1 MHSALTRLRVLDI
14 WQVARRK
21 RPVPIFLFAA
31 ISFFVLSSANSGRLQ
46 ATSARPGQQNPESA
60 IQTRTVEYES
70 SGAKIE
76 AFLAEPRTA
85 GKHPGVVVIHDNQ
98 GLVEPVRQMVREL
111 AAAGYVAL
119 APDLLPRAKSAK
131 SQAPIMGRVL
141 SVDPTVGDTEAAFA
155 YLQKDPDVDPSK
167 ISTIGFGWGGWRAF
181 MLAVSEPELYRA
193 VVYCSSPPE
202 QGFAKIHAPVLAQFA
217 QFDFRVTGNAL
228 WTDNSMKAAGKQ
240 FTYYVYPKV
249 FRDFFN
255 TRSPDYNSDAAKL
268 AWARTLRFLR
278 AS

>member
-1 MHSALTRLRVLDI
+1 M
-14 WQVARRK
+14 
-21 RPVPIFLFAA
+21 PILLFAA
-31 ISFFVLSSANSGRLQ
+31 ISFFVLSSAHSGRLL
-46 ATSARPGQQNPESA
+46 AASSRPQQQNSA
-60 IQTRTVEYES
+60 AAIETKTIEYDS
-70 SGAKIE
+70 SGTKIE

-85 GKHPGVVVIHDNQ
+85 GKHPGVVVIHNNQ
-98 GLVEPVRQMVREL
+98 GLAEPIRQIAREL

-119 APDLLPRAKSAK
+119 APDLLPRAQSAK

-141 SVDPTVGDTEAAFA
+141 SADPTVGDTEAAFA
-155 YLQKDPDVDPSK
+155 YLQKDPSVDPSR

-202 QGFAKIHAPVLAQFA
+202 QGFAKIHAPVLAQYA

-249 FRDFFN
+249 FRNFFD
-255 TRSPDYNSDAAKL
+255 TRSPDYNSEAAKL
-268 AWARTLRFLR
+268 AWARTLRFLQ